1 MPDDPTVDHAPPATV
16 VVAGAD
22 GAVGHAVLAAFA
34 RDDRVGR
41 VVAVDRT
48 EPDDVP
54 PGVRFVRADLRDAVL
69 ARVLADAD
77 VVVNLEF
84 ADDRVSEDGA
94 ALAQRV
100 QGTRRLLESVREA
113 GVPAVVHLSSALV
126 YGASER
132 NEVPL
137 GEDEPLRG
145 APRFASVHHAL
156 AADEAVRA
164 FAADHPGCRAVVL
177 RSVPAVAPG
186 VDSAVTRH
194 LESPLLP
201 QVRTFD
207 PPVQFVDVG
216 DLATAVVA
224 TALDPRARG
233 AYNVAADGWLTSSDV
248 RHILARP
255 SVRLPEQAAVGAA
268 TVLHRV
274 GLLGVP
280 PEALRYLMHPWVV
293 DTSRLRALG
302 WTPAASQRDVLHRF
316 VSEHRGWLSA
326 GRVRVRT
333 ARLLLAGLGVWTL
346 VAGVAGLLAWRWWH
360 ARGRPVLRGGR
371 EPSGGDRQRRPRH
384 PAV

>member
-1 MPDDPTVDHAPPATV
+1 MPEHPTCDDDAPPATV
-16 VVAGAD
+16 VVTGAD
-22 GAVGHAVLAAFA
+22 GAVGRAVLAALA
-34 RDDRVGR
+34 RDDRVGP

-48 EPDDVP
+48 EPHEMP

-69 ARVLADAD
+69 ARVLADVD

-84 ADDRVSEDGA
+84 ADDRTSEDGGQ
-94 ALAQRV
+94 LAQRV
-100 QGTRRLLESVREA
+100 QGTRRLLEAVREA

-132 NEVPL
+132 NRVPL

-145 APRFASVHHAL
+145 EPRFASVDHIL
-156 AADEAVRA
+156 AADEAVRV
-164 FAADHPGCRAVVL
+164 FAADHPACRVVVL

-186 VDSAVTRH
+186 MDSAVTRH

-216 DLATAVVA
+216 DLADAVVA
-224 TALDPRARG
+224 TAFDPRARG

-255 SVRLPEQAAVGAA
+255 ALHLPQQAAVGAA
-268 TVLHRV
+268 TVLHR
-274 GLLGVP
+274 LGVLAVP

-293 DTSRLRALG
+293 DTARLRALG
-302 WTPAASQRDVLHRF
+302 WTPSASQRDVLHRF

-333 ARLLLAGLGVWTL
+333 MRLVLVGVAVWSL
-346 VAGVAGLLAWRWWH
+346 VAGAAGLLAWRWWH
-360 ARGRPVLRGGR
+360 TRGGT
-371 EPSGGDRQRRPRH
+371 
-384 PAV
+384 